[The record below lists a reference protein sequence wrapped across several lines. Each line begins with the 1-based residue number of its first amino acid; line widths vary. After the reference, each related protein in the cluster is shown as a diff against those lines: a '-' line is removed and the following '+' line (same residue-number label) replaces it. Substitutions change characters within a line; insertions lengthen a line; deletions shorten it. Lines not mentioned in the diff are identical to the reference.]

1 MYRKWRLRETPP
13 SRDDSRTGIS
23 VDRQAENAWRAAGAL
38 HEWAKRIF
46 SLSQM
51 NKGKLAWPLS
61 WREKIYP
68 KWAACDAHSEVAFGV
83 GHKRSPWLFIL
94 RFAKWPS
101 VAYFLVKQKVGT
113 TQLHEMQL
121 TRKRREKKNG
131 NITKS
136 KKKRTRCHVNGIAQA
151 KWSLMKKE
159 TALPTL

>member
-1 MYRKWRLRETPP
+1 MAIKGNPTESGRLADGHKRWP
-13 SRDDSRTGIS
+13 SSGERVASGRS
-23 VDRQAENAWRAAGAL
+23 VARVSKANFFVKPNEQRQACLTFVMARKNLPQWT
-38 HEWAKRIF
+38 
-46 SLSQM
+46 
-51 NKGKLAWPLS
+51 
-61 WREKIYP
+61 
-68 KWAACDAHSEVAFGV
+68 ACDAHSEVAFGV

-113 TQLHEMQL
+113 TRLHEMQL